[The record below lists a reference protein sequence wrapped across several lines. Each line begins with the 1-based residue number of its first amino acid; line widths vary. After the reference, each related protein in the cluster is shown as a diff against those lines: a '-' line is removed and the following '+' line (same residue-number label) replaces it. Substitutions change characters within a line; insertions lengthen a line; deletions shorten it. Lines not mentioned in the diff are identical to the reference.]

1 MTDIPS
7 NATIRLT
14 GRVAVWSRDERAR
27 NRLALAVQQNGY
39 EAVEFGSI
47 ELLKSGLVTG
57 PFSACVLDEPETP
70 DVVRQMEQAARQGSH
85 PTQFVVLPS
94 LNARGMAFG
103 GPICDVLEPPQTT
116 ERLGRSLF
124 AAVGRSRLLAENMQL
139 KRRLES
145 RMFEDLVGHSDAM
158 EHLRR
163 KVGEASE
170 HERPVLVCGE
180 AGAGTSIV
188 SRAVH
193 LARCGGRRPFLKVS
207 CSVLSAAVVQAELFG
222 DGRNSGRLASAQ
234 GGTLLLEDIEALALP
249 VQEQIARVLED
260 KQFRP
265 TGGEMPLPLQVRIIA
280 STHADLNELAQ
291 TGRFHP
297 ALLRHLRMDSIQVPP
312 LRDKLE
318 DIAALTEQFLT
329 ECAVR
334 EGQAVRKLSPEALDR
349 LKRYN
354 WPENCRELQNV
365 ISRCCSLTTNAVIT
379 AEMIEPWLERSANDE
394 DVSDPGLTLREME
407 RKLIEATFNRYNG
420 NRELTAKTLK
430 IGLRTLSGKL
440 REYGYP
446 PRGGPGS
453 NRESRAA

>member
-1 MTDIPS
+1 MSDVAS

-14 GRVAVWSRDERAR
+14 GRVAVWSRDERAQ
-27 NRLALAVQQNGY
+27 NRLSLAVQQNGY
-39 EAVEFGSI
+39 EAVEFATI
-47 ELLKSGLVTG
+47 ELLRAGLTAG
-57 PFSACVLDEPETP
+57 PFSACVLDEPDSP
-70 DVVRQMEQAARQGSH
+70 DVVRQMEQAARQGGH

-94 LNARGMAFG
+94 LTARGMAFG

-124 AAVGRSRLLAENMQL
+124 AAVGRSRLLAENLQL

-163 KVGEASE
+163 KVAEASE
-170 HERPVLVCGE
+170 HERPVLVTGE
-180 AGAGTSIV
+180 PGSGTSIV

-193 LARCGGRRPFLKVS
+193 LARCGGRRPFLKIS

-249 VQEQIARVLED
+249 VQEQLARVFED

-265 TGGEMPLPLQVRIIA
+265 SGSDSSIPLQVRIIA
-280 STHADLNELAQ
+280 STHQDLSALASA
-291 TGRFHP
+291 GRFHP
-297 ALLRHLRMDSIQVPP
+297 GLLRHLKLDVVPVPP
-312 LRDKLE
+312 LRDRLE
-318 DIAALTEQFLT
+318 DLAALAEQFLT

-334 EGQAVRKLSPEALDR
+334 EGQQVRRLSPEALDR
-349 LKRYN
+349 LRRYH

-365 ISRCCSLTTNAVIT
+365 ISRCCSLSNAPVIS
-379 AEMIEPWLERSANDE
+379 AEMIEPWLERSAGD
-394 DVSDPGLTLREME
+394 DPTDPGLTLREME
-407 RKLIEATFNRYNG
+407 RKLIEATFNRFNG
-420 NRELTAKTLK
+420 NREMTAKALK

-453 NRESRAA
+453 NRETRAA